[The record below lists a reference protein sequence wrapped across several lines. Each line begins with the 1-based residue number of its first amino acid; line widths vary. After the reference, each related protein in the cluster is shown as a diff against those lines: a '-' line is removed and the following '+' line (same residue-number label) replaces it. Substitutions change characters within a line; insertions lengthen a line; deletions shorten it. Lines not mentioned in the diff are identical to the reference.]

1 MLYSPPAL
9 LCPEKR
15 MNLQI
20 RPATIVDVPLLVLL
34 INAASRGL
42 SIHILASLAPPG
54 VDPWTFAR
62 DFVCDDDTPLSWRK
76 AWMAE
81 VSAEPV
87 GFVLPIRLP
96 DVPEEGDHTPMS
108 PVLQPLDE
116 LEAEA
121 HGTGHVYLMAVSE
134 EMRGQGVGSALLQFA
149 ERWRG
154 PRGMSLTVA
163 DANEGARRLYER
175 NGYVEA
181 GRRRMVKEGWQGT
194 GTDWIL
200 MRKP

>member
-1 MLYSPPAL
+1 
-9 LCPEKR
+9 
-15 MNLQI
+15 
-20 RPATIVDVPLLVLL
+20 
-34 INAASRGL
+34 
-42 SIHILASLAPPG
+42 
-54 VDPWTFAR
+54 
-62 DFVCDDDTPLSWRK
+62 
-76 AWMAE
+76 MAE
-81 VSAEPV
+81 VSGEPV